1 MALRV
6 LLADESSTIK
16 KVFQLALQDY
26 AVDVCAVSL
35 GLDVLP
41 VARQFKPD
49 IIFCDVLLQK
59 KSGYEVCAELKNDAQ
74 FKAVPVVL
82 MWSSFMEL
90 DEDKLQAARADGHL
104 EKPFDVK
111 DLRKLIHDLVPRTRG
126 QKLGGFLAFPKMPS
140 MIEPG
145 AAPMEMG
152 AGGAASQSPEPPQA
166 GWSMESFDPI
176 PAAHHVDAVEDFEE
190 VPLPPPPKMDQFGPA
205 DDNEDEKE
213 ATQWSATP
221 LSRFQV
227 DAEERLQDDIAV
239 QIDDD
244 EELPPGPALESV
256 KPAAAQ
262 PKAVPQPQA
271 APQIQLSQAELQ
283 KLVHEQARAII
294 ESIAWKV
301 VPDLATQIIE
311 RELKRL
317 LNEKGSP
324 QAP

>member
-49 IIFCDVLLQK
+49 IVFCDVLLQK

-74 FKAVPVVL
+74 FKTVPVVL

-90 DEDKLQAARADGHL
+90 DEDKLQAARSDGHL

-111 DLRKLIHDLVPRTRG
+111 DLRKIINDLVPRTRG
-126 QKLGGFLAFPKMPS
+126 QKLGGFLTFPKMPEIDAGGG
-140 MIEPG
+140 MV
-145 AAPMEMG
+145 AAPEPSPGNWNMEN
-152 AGGAASQSPEPPQA
+152 
-166 GWSMESFDPI
+166 FDPI
-176 PAAHHVDAVEDFEE
+176 PAANQADPDALEGFEE
-190 VPLPPPPKMDQFGPA
+190 VPLPPPPKMDQLGPA
-205 DDNEDEKE
+205 EDAELEKE
-213 ATQWSATP
+213 ATQWSAKP
-221 LSRFQV
+221 LGRFQV
-227 DAEERLQDDIAV
+227 DDRSQDEINVQLNEDVAEISPDPELEIER
-239 QIDDD
+239 
-244 EELPPGPALESV
+244 
-256 KPAAAQ
+256 PAARAA
-262 PKAVPQPQA
+262 KTMPQPQT

-283 KLVHEQARAII
+283 KLVHDQARAII

-317 LNEKGSP
+317 LSEKGSP
-324 QAP
+324 PAP